1 MAKKGGGAQANQSSN
16 ALANL
21 SQQLYS
27 QTNPIRQA
35 LIDRSSA
42 FLGVDPSQMSPAF
55 TPMPTTSNLSPRDLF
70 QAIKGGQSPASIL
83 GAVQVPQTVSNP
95 VGPQI
100 NVAGTLPQGPQGV
113 PQLDV
118 TQSPMYG
125 AIKNAMDTQFKLAR
139 DNTIARSA
147 PGGSLTSALANLES
161 QRAGAMVTGI
171 GGLAQDEL
179 SRAYGLATGG
189 AQMSTSGLS
198 SAAAIQAQ
206 LAAANAQRQG
216 AAKSGLGSGLGYMGG
231 MFFGGPA
238 GAAAGG
244 AAGGQLGSK

>member
-70 QAIKGGQSPASIL
+70 REVKGGRLSNVRDAVMSPL
-83 GAVQVPQTVSNP
+83 PQTVSGQGPP
-95 VGPQI
+95 VVRDPLGP
-100 NVAGTLPQGPQGV
+100 PQGV
-113 PQLDV
+113 LQLDV

-244 AAGGQLGSK
+244 ALAGGGRK